1 VGLEGENRLRGEPE
15 RNEIDGFGNFVFV
28 LGGSLFGGEKGQRP
42 SAPICAASA
51 AMKRLLARRI
61 VTRLPAE
68 ASCLPK
74 PWCREVA

>member
-1 VGLEGENRLRGEPE
+1 LTALQ
-15 RNEIDGFGNFVFV
+15 GNFVFV

-68 ASCLPK
+68 AL
-74 PWCREVA
+74 A